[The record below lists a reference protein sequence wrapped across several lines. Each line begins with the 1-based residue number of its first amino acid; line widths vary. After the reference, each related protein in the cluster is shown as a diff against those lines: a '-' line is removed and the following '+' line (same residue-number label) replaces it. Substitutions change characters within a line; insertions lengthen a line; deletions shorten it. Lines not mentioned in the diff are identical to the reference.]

1 MGRYVSS
8 GSSGVGGSSAT
19 PALTTTVTTGE
30 AVTQGQVAVI
40 AADGLA
46 YYALDP
52 SNLANAVRQVYSPA
66 PAANVFLNPS
76 PIIPQG
82 ASSGANTSNNS
93 SSNMGINSMG
103 GAPLS
108 NGNFVVAWQDL
119 SSLIIKFAIFDGGGA
134 QQGAS
139 FSVGNS
145 APTDTSQ
152 FNLSVCALTGGGFVI
167 AYGLNIA
174 PWAQYAVYD
183 NSGTVVKARTTVDV
197 AITGI
202 VSTTV
207 KAVALSNGG
216 FALCYV
222 GTGTTACFGIYT
234 AAGVLSVGP
243 TTIDSGG
250 CYFIEAASFTA
261 AQGGGFVVAYATSG
275 SGTKVKKYTNAG
287 AVAVATFGTGG
298 GNYAYSHVCTTS
310 TGGFAVAV
318 YASGVKAQIFNAAGA
333 YLGAASLGNTQSGT
347 YMFMVVGLSNGNV
360 GLASIGNSGNNTIG
374 IFNGATAEMV
384 ALVPNTTFPMNYN
397 SNTVFNMLPNHYG
410 GLSIFYG
417 GGGGGQYSAGFDGKG
432 NLVDAVKTPPTRYQ
446 QSGSM
451 PPVFFAI
458 PSGTAK
464 GDIAVYMNGGTL
476 SIGIVNF
483 YQQKI
488 TPIGVFAASAA
499 AGASVPVQYTGNATL
514 ATGFAFPYS
523 VDATLG
529 SPPGQRMNIVG
540 NSVTLNGI
548 QPAERIPRNIS

>member
-1 MGRYVSS
+1 MGRIISS
-8 GSSGVGGSSAT
+8 GSNGVGGNSAT
-19 PALTTTVTTGE
+19 PALTTTVVTGE

-46 YYALDP
+46 YYGLDP
-52 SNLANAVRQVYSPA
+52 SNLANAVRQIYAPA

-82 ASSGANTSNNS
+82 ASNGANTNNAS
-93 SSNMGINSMG
+93 SVNIGINSMG

-108 NGNFVVAWQDL
+108 NGNFVVAWQDA
-119 SSLIIKFAIFDGGGA
+119 SSLIIKFAIFDGGGN
-134 QQGAS
+134 QQGTT
-139 FSVGNS
+139 FSVGNT
-145 APTDTSQ
+145 APTDTAQ

-174 PWAQYAVYD
+174 PWAQYTVYD
-183 NSGTVVKARTTVDV
+183 NAGTVVKAKTTVDA
-197 AITGI
+197 AITGNS
-202 VSTTV
+202 STTV

-222 GTGTTACFGIYT
+222 GTGVTARFGIYT
-234 AAGVLSVGP
+234 SAGVLSVGP
-243 TTIDSGG
+243 TTIDAAGG
-250 CYFIEAASFTA
+250 NFIEAAAFTA

-275 SGTKVKKYTNAG
+275 SGTMVAKYTNAG
-287 AVAVATFGTGG
+287 AVAVAAQGTGG
-298 GNYAYSHVCTTS
+298 ANYAYSHVCITAS
-310 TGGFAVAV
+310 GGFAVAV
-318 YASGVKAQIFNAAGA
+318 YASGVKAQIFSAAGA
-333 YLGAASLGNTQSGT
+333 YVGAASLGNTQSGA
-347 YMFMVVGLSNGNV
+347 YMMMVAGLSNGNV
-360 GLASIGNSGNNTIG
+360 GLASIGSSGNNTIG
-374 IFNGATAEMV
+374 IFNGTTAATV

-417 GGGGGQYSAGFDGKG
+417 GGGGGQYSGGIDANG
-432 NLVDAVKTPPTRYQ
+432 NLIEAVKTPPTTYQ

-464 GDIAVYMNGGTL
+464 GDIAVYMKGGTL

-483 YQQKI
+483 YQQKV

-499 AGASVPVQYTGNATL
+499 QGASVPVQYTGNATL

-548 QPAERIPRNIS
+548 QPAARVPRNLS